1 MIFVQY
7 GKNSVKVLQKGL
19 KKPPGRSIITGP
31 KGKSFYRRRLIF
43 MSSDHTDHPKQRS
56 SCDAGKANE
65 SAAS

>member
-1 MIFVQY
+1 MQY
-7 GKNSVKVLQKGL
+7 SNNLVKKLYKGL
-19 KKPPGRSIITGP
+19 KNPARRSIITGP
-31 KGKSFYRRRLIF
+31 KGKSFYRRRLIS